1 MAVYRYILSAT
12 CSIISVRMNHTTKSD
27 VQGKQNMQFEEVSN
41 RISDLR
47 NSGNV
52 QEAIKVAI
60 EAIDVFPNSYFFPK
74 VGGDLFFQIGDY
86 PNASKLYLQF
96 LKRTPPNQ
104 KLFND
109 FAKRYYRL
117 KRSWSRNY
125 IATYARTILNDI
137 NKGGFSYN
145 TAVRATELIKDD
157 IPPEAT
163 YSETAKSLEN
173 SLSDAID
180 ANFNPIV
187 RNIRLLESQN
197 PAELFSLLDSY
208 LLKTTRAKKTRRIDT
223 FVISVYEK
231 NEKYQNALKLAS
243 DLLYVTLDPIVIRA
257 MLRLSRKLGN
267 YAMAQAAIA
276 RHPQILRSESFNV
289 LYELVYYYEYLNDL
303 GKIKTTLLKMEK
315 RSSQS
320 IPILS
325 TLRNFYLKFGLY
337 DDAHRVDE
345 LSVKMFQRKGRERP
359 GYLREIEESAKEFRS
374 EFEHR
379 TRLAA
384 ISDLTTGISHE
395 LGQPI
400 TNIRYTVQFY
410 KQELEKNLSK
420 EQMLTIFDSIL
431 EETERMGQL
440 VKRLAPI
447 TSTKTL
453 VEEFD
458 VVDRIAR
465 RLQAESARL
474 EQAQIHASIRPS
486 APLYMR
492 ADPVKFDQII
502 SNLLLNSID
511 AIEEKASD
519 GKRDIDIKV
528 TAGQNEYEIT
538 FTDTGV
544 GIPVSLR
551 GRMFEP
557 FFSTKPPGKGSGLG
571 LFIVWNIAK
580 MFGGSATLDSNYVDG
595 TRFVVTIPRDTTNIE

>member
-1 MAVYRYILSAT
+1 
-12 CSIISVRMNHTTKSD
+12 
-27 VQGKQNMQFEEVSN
+27 MQFEEVSS
-41 RISDLR
+41 RISDFR
-47 NSGNV
+47 NSGNIR
-52 QEAIKVAI
+52 EAIKVAT
-60 EAIDVFPNSYFFPK
+60 EAIDAFPDSYFFPK

-86 PNASKLYLQF
+86 SSASKLYLQF
-96 LKRTPPNQ
+96 LKKTPPNP
-104 KLFND
+104 KLFTD

-117 KRSWSRNY
+117 KRNWSRND
-125 IATYARTILNDI
+125 IATYAKTILNDI
-137 NKGGFSYN
+137 NKGGLPYN
-145 TAVRATELIKDD
+145 TAIRATELIKDD

-163 YSETAKSLEN
+163 YSETAKSLEKL
-173 SLSDAID
+173 LSNADDAD
-180 ANFNPIV
+180 FHAIV
-187 RNIRLLESQN
+187 EKTRVLGSQN

-208 LLKTTRAKKTRRIDT
+208 LLKTTRAAKTRRIDT
-223 FVISVYEK
+223 FMISVYER
-231 NEKYQNALKLAS
+231 NDKYQNALKLAS

-267 YAMAQAAIA
+267 YAIAQAAIA
-276 RHPQILRSESFNV
+276 KNPQILRSDSFHV

-303 GKIKTTLLKMEK
+303 VKLQSTLFQMEK
-315 RSSQS
+315 LSAQS

-345 LSVKMFQRKGRERP
+345 LSVKMFQRRKKERP
-359 GYLREIEESAKEFRS
+359 AYLREIEESAKEFRS
-374 EFEHR
+374 EFERR

-410 KQELEKNLSK
+410 EKELEKNLSK
-420 EQMLTIFDSIL
+420 EQIVKVFDSIL

-474 EQAQIHASIRPS
+474 EQAQIHVSITPS
-486 APLYMR
+486 APLYMK

-502 SNLLLNSID
+502 NNLLLNSID
-511 AIEEKASD
+511 AIEEKVSD
-519 GKRDIDIKV
+519 GKRGIDIKV
-528 TAGQNEYEIT
+528 IDGQNEYKII

-544 GIPVSLR
+544 GIPVGLR

-571 LFIVWNIAK
+571 LFIVWNIVK
-580 MFGGSATLDSNYVDG
+580 IFGGSVTLDSSYVDG
-595 TRFVVTIPRDTTNIE
+595 ARFVVTIPRDTANIK

>member
-1 MAVYRYILSAT
+1 
-12 CSIISVRMNHTTKSD
+12 
-27 VQGKQNMQFEEVSN
+27 MQFEEASN
-41 RISDLR
+41 RISELR
-47 NSGNV
+47 NYGNIS
-52 QEAIKVAI
+52 EAIKVAI
-60 EAIDVFPNSYFFPK
+60 EAIDAFPDSYFFPK

-86 PNASKLYLQF
+86 PNASRLYLQF
-96 LKRTPPNQ
+96 LKKTPPNP

-117 KRSWSRNY
+117 KRSWSKNDL
-125 IATYARTILNDI
+125 ATYAKSILTDI
-137 NKGGFSYN
+137 NKGYLPYN
-145 TAVRATELIKDD
+145 TAVRATELIRHD

-163 YSETAKSLEN
+163 YGELAKSLE
-173 SLSDAID
+173 SLLSNADD
-180 ANFNPIV
+180 ANFHAIV
-187 RNIRLLESQN
+187 EKTRVLESQN
-197 PAELFSLLDSY
+197 PAELFLLMDNY
-208 LLKTTRAKKTRRIDT
+208 LLKTTRTAKTRRIDT
-223 FVISVYEK
+223 FIISVYER

-267 YAMAQAAIA
+267 YAMAQAAITK
-276 RHPQILRSESFNV
+276 HPQILRSNSFNV

-303 GKIKTTLLKMEK
+303 DKLKSTLLLMEK
-315 RSSQS
+315 LSTES

-337 DDAHRVDE
+337 EDAHRVDE
-345 LSVKMFQRKGRERP
+345 LTVRMFQRKKGEKPR
-359 GYLREIEESAKEFRS
+359 YLTEIEESAKEFRS

-384 ISDLTTGISHE
+384 IGDLTTGISHE

-410 KQELEKNLSK
+410 KRELEKNLSK
-420 EQMLTIFDSIL
+420 EQVLKIFDSIL

-458 VVDRIAR
+458 VVDRISR
-465 RLQAESARL
+465 RLQAESMRL
-474 EQAQIHASIRPS
+474 EQAQIHVSITPLT
-486 APLYMR
+486 PLYMK
-492 ADPVKFDQII
+492 ADPVKFDQVIN
-502 SNLLLNSID
+502 NLLLNSID
-511 AIEEKASD
+511 AIEERVTD
-519 GKRDIDIKV
+519 GKREINV
-528 TAGQNEYEIT
+528 NVMATQNEYKII

-544 GIPVSLR
+544 GIPIRLR

-571 LFIVWNIAK
+571 LFIVWNIVK
-580 MFGGSATLDSNYVDG
+580 IFGGSVTLDSSYVSG
-595 TRFVVTIPRDTTNIE
+595 ARFVVTVPKDTTILNKTYQKQEE

>member
-1 MAVYRYILSAT
+1 
-12 CSIISVRMNHTTKSD
+12 
-27 VQGKQNMQFEEVSN
+27 MQFEEVSN
-41 RISDLR
+41 RILELR
-47 NSGNV
+47 NSGNIH
-52 QEAIKVAI
+52 EAIKVAI
-60 EAIDVFPNSYFFPK
+60 EAIDAFPDTYFFPK

-96 LKRTPPNQ
+96 LKKTPPNP

-117 KRSWSRNY
+117 KRSWSKNDL
-125 IATYARTILNDI
+125 ATYAKTILNDI
-137 NKGGFSYN
+137 NKGDFPYN

-163 YSETAKSLEN
+163 YSETAKSLEKL
-173 SLSDAID
+173 LSNADD
-180 ANFNPIV
+180 ANFHAIV
-187 RNIRLLESQN
+187 EKTRVLGSQN
-197 PAELFSLLDSY
+197 LAELFSLMDDY
-208 LLKTTRAKKTRRIDT
+208 LLKTTRTIKTQRIDT
-223 FVISVYEK
+223 FIISVYER

-243 DLLYVTLDPIVIRA
+243 DLLDVALNPIVIRS

-267 YAMAQAAIA
+267 YTMAQTAISK
-276 RHPQILRSESFNV
+276 HPEILRSSSFNV

-303 GKIKTTLLKMEK
+303 DKLKSTLLLMEK
-315 RSSQS
+315 RSTDS

-325 TLRNFYLKFGLY
+325 TLRNFYLRFGLY

-345 LSVKMFQRKGRERP
+345 RSVKIFEHKKWEKP
-359 GYLREIEESAKEFRS
+359 KYLTEIEESAKEFRS

-410 KQELEKNLSK
+410 KKELEKNLSQ
-420 EQMLTIFDSIL
+420 EQVLKIFDSIL

-458 VVDRIAR
+458 IVDRISR

-474 EQAQIHASIRPS
+474 EQAQIHMSITPS
-486 APLYMR
+486 VPLYMK
-492 ADPVKFDQII
+492 ADPIKFDQII
-502 SNLLLNSID
+502 NNLLLNSID
-511 AIEEKASD
+511 AIEEKVSD
-519 GKRDIDIKV
+519 GKRGIDIKV
-528 TAGQNEYEIT
+528 TDGQNEYKII

-544 GIPVSLR
+544 GIPVRLR

-571 LFIVWNIAK
+571 LFIVWNIVK
-580 MFGGSATLDSNYVDG
+580 IFGGSVTLDSSYVDG
-595 TRFVVTIPRDTTNIE
+595 ARFVVTIPRDTTNIK

>member
-1 MAVYRYILSAT
+1 
-12 CSIISVRMNHTTKSD
+12 
-27 VQGKQNMQFEEVSN
+27 MQFEEVSN
-41 RISDLR
+41 RILELR
-47 NSGNV
+47 NSGNIH
-52 QEAIKVAI
+52 EAIKVAI
-60 EAIDVFPNSYFFPK
+60 EAIDAFPGSYFFPK
-74 VGGDLFFQIGDY
+74 VGGDLFSQIGDY

-96 LKRTPPNQ
+96 LKKTPPNQ

-117 KRSWSRNY
+117 KRSWSRND
-125 IATYARTILNDI
+125 IATYAKTILNDI
-137 NKGGFSYN
+137 NKGGLPYN

-163 YSETAKSLEN
+163 YSEPAKNLESL
-173 SLSDAID
+173 LSNASD
-180 ANFNPIV
+180 ANFSQIV
-187 RNIRLLESQN
+187 RKIRLLEPQN
-197 PAELFSLLDSY
+197 PAELLSLLDSY
-208 LLKTTRAKKTRRIDT
+208 LLKTTRAEKTRRVDT
-223 FVISVYEK
+223 FVISVYER

-257 MLRLSRKLGN
+257 MLRLSRKLEN
-267 YAMAQAAIA
+267 YTMAQAAIA
-276 RHPQILRSESFNV
+276 RHPQILRSDSFNV
-289 LYELVYYYEYLNDL
+289 FYELVYYYEYLNDL
-303 GKIKTTLLKMEK
+303 DKLKTTLFRMEK
-315 RSSQS
+315 LSSES

-345 LSVKMFQRKGRERP
+345 LSVKILERRKGEKP
-359 GYLREIEESAKEFRS
+359 GYLREIEESATEFRF

-410 KQELEKNLSK
+410 KKQLERNLSK
-420 EQMLTIFDSIL
+420 RQISTIFDSIL

-458 VVDRIAR
+458 IVDRIAK
-465 RLQAESARL
+465 RLQAESTRL
-474 EQAQIHASIRPS
+474 EQAQIHVSITPS
-486 APLYMR
+486 APLYMK

-511 AIEEKASD
+511 AIEEKVSD
-519 GKRDIDIKV
+519 GKRIIDIKV
-528 TAGQNEYEIT
+528 KAGQNEYKIV

-544 GIPVSLR
+544 GIPVRLR

-571 LFIVWNIAK
+571 LFIVWNIVK
-580 MFGGSATLDSNYVDG
+580 LFGGSVTLDSSYVG
-595 TRFVVTIPRDTTNIE
+595 GARFVVTIPRDTTNIE